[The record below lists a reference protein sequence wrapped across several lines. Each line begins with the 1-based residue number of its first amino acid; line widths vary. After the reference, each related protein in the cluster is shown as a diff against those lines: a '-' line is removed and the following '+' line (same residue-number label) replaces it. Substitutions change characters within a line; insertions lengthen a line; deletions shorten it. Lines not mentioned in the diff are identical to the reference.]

1 MKQLLLTI
9 VVLLSFSSINNA
21 QVLTPLSLDSTIRY
35 GKLEN
40 GLTYYIKHNKKP
52 QERAEFYIAQKVGA
66 ILEEDSQNGLA
77 HFLEHMAFN
86 GTKNYPG
93 KKLINYFESIGVKFG
108 ANINAYTSLDET
120 VYNLSNVP
128 VTREGIIDSALLVLH
143 DWSSFILLEE
153 NEIDKER
160 GVIRE
165 EWRQGQNASRRLWKE
180 SNKVIMEG
188 SQYSKRDII
197 GDTAIINNFSYQTLR
212 DYYKKWYR
220 PDLQAVLVVG
230 DIDVNVIE
238 RKIKEMFS
246 DIPKPV
252 NPAERTY
259 FAVPDKANPIVGVFT
274 DPEMQTTSISVD
286 FRFDSDSDESKLS
299 VEGYAVTLIR
309 SLINNMTNSRFS
321 EVVQEPGSPFSGIS
335 GYLTSVTRTKDAY
348 SFSAD
353 PVSGKEKEARERL
366 LIEIEKIAR
375 YGFTESELERAK
387 SRIISSYEKSYN
399 ERDQQ
404 NNNTLVREFAR
415 NFLSAE
421 SAPGIK
427 WEFEFAKKVLPQMQL
442 DLINKYAKQHI
453 NGKSVV
459 YTIYGPEKEGI
470 TYPDNNQLLG
480 ELENAKRAEINVYKD
495 EITDMP
501 LISEKIKAGKIKKQ
515 KAGLLEGTTELVL
528 SNGIKVILKP
538 TKFKDDEIRMSAW
551 SDGGLSLLPIED
563 VPSAMFTTSVVR
575 QSGLG
580 NFKQT
585 DLNKKLAGKIAN
597 VSPGIS
603 QYEESLNGI
612 SSVKD
617 IETMLQ
623 LTWLTFKGPRVDENA
638 YNMVIK
644 SLKTMLENAAL
655 DPQNAYS
662 DSINLITMNYH
673 PRVFPVNLHLLD
685 KVNYQTILKVYKE
698 RFSNPAD
705 FTFMFVGNFDE
716 KNLLPLISKYLGSLK
731 TGKNRENWKDNGL
744 YYAKGKIN
752 REIEKKLKINKTTNS
767 IIYTAEVKD
776 DLKTRLL
783 YSTLGNILRIRYTE
797 TIREAEGATYG
808 VSVNGGISVKPKPS
822 AIVSM
827 SFSTDP
833 KLSKRMVGIIHSEL
847 NTIAEKGPQEEYL
860 SKVRLNLLKQYSE
873 NKQENSWWQN
883 AISTK
888 YREGYDLT
896 DGYEKIIESI
906 TVDDIKK
913 AASVL
918 VEQNNVSE
926 IILVP
931 SE

>member
-1 MKQLLLTI
+1 MKQLILTI
-9 VVLLSFSSINNA
+9 VALLSLTGINNA
-21 QVLTPLSLDSTIRY
+21 QVLTPLPLDSSIRY

-40 GLTYYIKHNKKP
+40 GLTYYIKQNKKP
-52 QERAEFYIAQKVGA
+52 QQRAEFYIAQKVGA

-86 GTKNYPG
+86 GTKHYPG

-128 VTREGIIDSALLVLH
+128 VNRDGVIDSALLVLH

-153 NEIDKER
+153 SEIDKER

-188 SQYSKRDII
+188 SQYAKRDII

-230 DIDVNVIE
+230 DINVDVIE
-238 RKIKEMFS
+238 KKIKKLFS
-246 DIPKPV
+246 DIPAPV
-252 NPAERTY
+252 NPAERIY
-259 FAVPDKANPIVGVFT
+259 FPVPDKSTPIVGVFT
-274 DPEMQTTSISVD
+274 DPEMQTTSIGVD
-286 FRFDSDSDESKLS
+286 YRFDTEPDDLKLS
-299 VEGYAVTLIR
+299 VEGYVVSLIR
-309 SLINNMTNSRFS
+309 GLINNMTNSRLS
-321 EVVQEPGSPFSGIS
+321 EIVQEPGSPFSGIS
-335 GYLTSVTRTKDAY
+335 GYITSITRTKDAF

-366 LIEIEKIAR
+366 LKEIEKIAR
-375 YGFTESELERAK
+375 FGFTESELERAK
-387 SRIISSYEKSYN
+387 SRTISSYEKTFN
-399 ERDQQ
+399 EREQQ
-404 NNNTLVREFAR
+404 NNNTLVREYTR

-427 WEFEFAKKVLPQMQL
+427 WEFEFVKKILPQIQL
-442 DLINKYAKQHI
+442 EKINSYAKEHI
-453 NGKSVV
+453 NGKSIV
-459 YTIYGPEKEGI
+459 YAVFGPEKEGI
-470 TYPDNNQLLG
+470 IYPDNNQLLA
-480 ELENAKRAEINVYKD
+480 ELENAKKAEIVQYKD
-495 EITDMP
+495 EVSDNP
-501 LISEKIKAGKIKKQ
+501 LITEKIKSGKIKKQ
-515 KAGLLEGTTELVL
+515 KAGLIEGTKEIYL
-528 SNGIKVILKP
+528 SNGVKVILKP
-538 TKFKDDEIRMSAW
+538 TKFKDDEIRMTAW
-551 SDGGLSLLPIED
+551 SDGGLSLLPIEEI
-563 VPSAMFTTSVVR
+563 PSAMITTAVVK

-585 DLNKKLAGKIAN
+585 DLNKKLAGKIAS
-597 VSPGIS
+597 VSPGLS
-603 QYEESLNGI
+603 QYEESVSGM

-623 LTWLTFKGPRVDENA
+623 LTWLTFKEPRKDENA
-638 YNMVIK
+638 YEMVIK

-673 PRVFPVNLHLLD
+673 PRVIPLNINILD
-685 KVNYQTILKVYKE
+685 KINYQTILKIYRE

-716 KNLLPLISKYLGSLK
+716 KTLLPLIAKYIGGLK
-731 TGKNRENWKDNGL
+731 TNKKTENWKDNGL
-744 YYAKGKIN
+744 YYAKGRIH
-752 REIEKKLKINKTTNS
+752 REIEKKLKINKTTNY
-767 IIYTAEVKD
+767 INYVAEVND
-776 DLKTRLL
+776 NLKNRLL
-783 YSTLGNILRIRYTE
+783 YSTLSNILRIRYTE

-808 VSVNGGISVKPKPS
+808 VSVNGGVSVKPKPYAS
-822 AIVSM
+822 VSM
-827 SFSTDP
+827 YFSTDP
-833 KLSKRMVGIIHSEL
+833 KLSKRMVDIIHSEL
-847 NTIAEKGPQEEYL
+847 KTIAEKGPQEEYL
-860 SKVRLNLLKQYSE
+860 NKVRLNLIKQYSE
-873 NKQENSWWQN
+873 NRQENSWWQG
-883 AISTK
+883 AISSK
-888 YREGYDLT
+888 YREGLDLT
-896 DGYEKIIESI
+896 SGYEQIIESI
-906 TVDDIKK
+906 SIEDIKN

-918 VEQNNVSE
+918 IEQNNVSE

-931 SE
+931 LD